1 MGSRTRRSTHREPPT
16 SDDARL
22 ASYPYP
28 YPDGWYRLLISK
40 SLRRGQVRYLECL
53 GRAVV
58 VWRSEDGDD
67 VHAMQAFCPHLGAN
81 LRHGRVRENRIECPF
96 HNWQFTGDGRAACV
110 PYSDSVPSRVA
121 AESFPVRDVHGQ
133 IFMYHRSDGVSQ
145 RAGDEPPYP
154 IPCIPEIEDGSF
166 AYRGHHDAGRVR
178 MHIVEFLE
186 NTADFAHFGY
196 IHSQMTLPW
205 TQIPVPGVQLEH
217 TPGWELDDER
227 PWRLYFLDRTV
238 LKFRGRR
245 LERTRASARV
255 TVTGPASIVNFRITI
270 PGMGGVEIVQT
281 HLPVAPLEQQVDF
294 HWFADRKMPRLLAW
308 YVVGNWISQW
318 RHDIRIWENKTYT
331 THPTLCRDDGP
342 VVRLRRWYR
351 QFFPDSQPPAA
362 RIADAPRDASRE
374 RTERRLAG
382 VASN

>member
-1 MGSRTRRSTHREPPT
+1 MGFRTRRSRHREPPT
-16 SDDARL
+16 SDELRL
-22 ASYPYP
+22 ASYPHP
-28 YPDGWYRLLISK
+28 YPDGWYRLMTSK
-40 SLRRGQVRYLECL
+40 SLRRGQIRYLECL

-58 VWRSEDGDD
+58 VWRNEDDDD

-81 LRHGRVRENRIECPF
+81 LRHGRVREDRIECPF

-121 AESFPVRDVHGQ
+121 AESFPVQDVNGQ
-133 IFMYHRSDGVSQ
+133 IFLYHRAAGSTQ
-145 RAGDEPPYP
+145 RAEDDVPYP
-154 IPCIPEIEDGSF
+154 VPRIREVDDGNF
-166 AYRGHHDAGRVR
+166 VYRGHHDAGRVR

-186 NTADFAHFGY
+186 NTADFAHFRY
-196 IHSQMTLPW
+196 IHSQMTVPW

-217 TPGWELDDER
+217 KPGWELDDER
-227 PWRLYFLDRTV
+227 PWRLYFLDETV
-238 LKFRGRR
+238 LKLRGRR

-255 TVTGPASIVNFRITI
+255 ACTGPASIINFRITI
-270 PGMGGVEIVQT
+270 PGAGEVEIVQT

-294 HWFADRKMPRLLAW
+294 HWFADRRMPRLLVW

-318 RHDIRIWENKTYT
+318 QHDIQIWENKTYT
-331 THPTLCRDDGP
+331 TQPTLCRDDGP

-351 QFFPDSQPPAA
+351 QFFPDWQPPAA
-362 RIADAPRDASRE
+362 PRETPPNVPRK
-374 RTERRLAG
+374 RTERPLVR

>member
-1 MGSRTRRSTHREPPT
+1 MGLRTRRSRRREPPT
-16 SDDARL
+16 SEDLRL
-22 ASYPYP
+22 ASYPHP
-28 YPDGWYRLLISK
+28 YPDGWYRLMTSK
-40 SLRRGQVRYLECL
+40 SLRRGQIRYLECL

-58 VWRSEDGDD
+58 VWRNEDGDD

-81 LRHGRVRENRIECPF
+81 LRHGRVREDRIECPF

-121 AESFPVRDVHGQ
+121 AESFPVQDVNGQ
-133 IFMYHRSDGVSQ
+133 IFLYHRAAGSKQ
-145 RAGDEPPYP
+145 RAGDEVPYRVP
-154 IPCIPEIEDGSF
+154 RIPEVDDGRF

-186 NTADFAHFGY
+186 NTADFAHFQY
-196 IHSQMTLPW
+196 IHSQMTFPW

-217 TPGWELDDER
+217 RPGWELDEDR
-227 PWRLYFLDRTV
+227 PWRLYFLDQTV
-238 LKFRGRR
+238 LKLRGRR

-255 TVTGPASIVNFRITI
+255 ACTGPASIVNFRITI
-270 PGMGGVEIVQT
+270 PGAGVVEIVQT
-281 HLPVAPLEQQVDF
+281 HLPVAPLEQRVDF
-294 HWFADRKMPRLLAW
+294 HWFADRRMPRLLVW

-318 RHDIRIWENKTYT
+318 QHDIQIWENKAYT

-351 QFFPDSQPPAA
+351 QFFPDWQPPAA
-362 RIADAPRDASRE
+362 ARETPPDVPRE
-374 RTERRLAG
+374 RAERPLASA
-382 VASN
+382 ASN